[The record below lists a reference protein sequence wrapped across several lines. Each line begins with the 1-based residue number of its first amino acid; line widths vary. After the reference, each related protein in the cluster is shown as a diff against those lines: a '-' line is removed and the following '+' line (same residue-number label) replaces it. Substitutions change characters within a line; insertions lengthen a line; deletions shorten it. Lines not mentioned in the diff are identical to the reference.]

1 MAVLIARRPEG
12 SGGFGRREAAL
23 AGVLVGQ
30 AKSWLSV
37 AELAASR
44 DQAVAR
50 ADAADEAARSIGDM
64 GADTAPALG
73 MLRDSA
79 TRLARLATTSSAHEA
94 VTDIVDELHSVE
106 RAVASLLG
114 AIALAADPSLR
125 DLEDE
130 LDLAAAP
137 VRRDEDWTTTGL
149 LAPSEL
155 VR

>member
-44 DQAVAR
+44 DEAVAR
-50 ADAADEAARSIGDM
+50 ADAADEAARSLGNI

-73 MLRDSA
+73 MLRESA
-79 TRLARLATTSSAHEA
+79 TRLARLATTSSAQEA

-125 DLEDE
+125 DLD
-130 LDLAAAP
+130 DDFDQMAAP
-137 VRRDEDWTTTGL
+137 ARRDEDWTTTGL